1 MQAHLLAY
9 RSNQKFT
16 DGQNSPD
23 VRSAVNR
30 YQLALLMP
38 WWLLRDVDPCH
49 ELCKWA
55 HLYRLTDEALVNTSN
70 SSERFQ
76 RLDLIH
82 LPAGHAW
89 SQKQI

>member
-38 WWLLRDVDPCH
+38 CWLLRDADPCY
-49 ELCKWA
+49 ELSKWA
-55 HLYRLTDEALVNTSN
+55 QLYLLTEKALVNMSKSTV
-70 SSERFQ
+70 RFQ
-76 RLDLIH
+76 RPDLIH
-82 LPAGHAW
+82 LPAGHG
-89 SQKQI
+89 